1 MNTNCY
7 IKVSVGELVDKY
19 SILDIKRER
28 IHDPCKLICIHNE
41 LDALNSALQYIQ
53 MYNKYYEQLKRVNTK
68 IWDLTDIV
76 KQLDTKHRLFSI
88 VSNEIFE
95 LNQCR
100 FRIKKYFN
108 DLVSSDIKEQKSYSD
123 KVCTVLNPESDLN
136 ALFDI
141 CIHYDTVYS
150 NTNLGPPNVVSV
162 LRDVSLSDVSDKSN
176 KSVLRNKSDKSVI
189 IDLNPIV
196 YVATGLMGDFIM
208 QLSVVCENYHS
219 TGRRGIIYMIGP
231 NFRKGVEN
239 TYNDIVE
246 IVKMQPYID
255 DLRTGEPPNGCDM
268 YLSSWRQRNDFYQ
281 FNWYQLLLSEYDI
294 HLGKHPWLH
303 APILCEWTNKT
314 VIHIAQYR
322 FPVNIEFPHDDS
334 VVLLAL
340 EPGDYDTFVSKTGH
354 HQIATYTPANFTELC
369 SIIYSCKKFIGALS
383 MPLTLA
389 HAMHVNRHVKL
400 CGVAEPDT
408 MNIGLINY
416 IPGIDIEH

>member
-28 IHDPCKLICIHNE
+28 IHDPCKLICINNE
-41 LDALNSALQYIQ
+41 LNALHDALQYIQ
-53 MYNKYYEQLKRVNTK
+53 TYNKYYVQLKRVNEK

-76 KQLDTKHRLFSI
+76 KQLNVKHRLFSI

-108 DLVSSDIKEQKSYSD
+108 DLFSSDIKEQKSYSD
-123 KVCTVLNPESDLN
+123 KVCTVINPEHDLN

-150 NTNLGPPNVVSV
+150 NTNLGPPN
-162 LRDVSLSDVSDKSN
+162 LVSLSDVKG
-176 KSVLRNKSDKSVI
+176 VI
-189 IDLNPIV
+189 KDLEPIV

-208 QLSVVCENYHS
+208 QLSVVCENYYS
-219 TGRRGIIYMIGP
+219 TGKRGIIYMVGP
-231 NFRKGVEN
+231 HFRKGIEN
-239 TYNDIVE
+239 TFNDIVE

-255 DLRTGEPPNGCDM
+255 DLRIGEPPCGCDV
-268 YLSSWRQRNDFYQ
+268 YLSSWRHRDDFYQ
-281 FNWYQLLLSEYDI
+281 YNWYQLLLNEYDI

-303 APILCEWTNKT
+303 APILCEWTDKT

-322 FPVNIEFPHDDS
+322 FPVNIEFPHDNS

-354 HQIATYTPANFTELC
+354 HHIATYKPANFTELC

-389 HAMHVNRHVKL
+389 HAMHVNRDVKL
-400 CGVAEPDT
+400 CGVAESDT

-416 IPGIDIEH
+416 IPGINIEH